1 MHTFIW
7 LVSARKISLRQWIAG
22 GAIALWFFLSGCS
35 LPRVSAEERIFL
47 NVSLDFLDAYEL
59 PNVKFEDTPVRGLSG
74 ITYDRERDRLY
85 AVSDDRGDRAP
96 ARFYTLKLTVS
107 QTEDNRPYIDGIEV
121 ETVTFLLN
129 ETGDTFATGTIDPEG
144 IALSPRQ
151 SVFISSEG
159 VADDGIPP
167 FIDEFDLETGQ
178 WKSRLPVPE
187 RYLPHTVDDQAQG
200 VRDNRGFEALTLKA
214 AGFRSGEPFR
224 VFSAIEEPLQ
234 QDPLPEEAEQPS
246 PGRILHYVVGDERSL
261 LIAEHLYPIGPE
273 PSGAVINGLVELV
286 ALDLGGHFLSLER
299 SFGIFGNGA
308 RIFQIAMGGAT
319 DTSGITQF
327 GTNLDSIQ
335 PVQKRLLLDL
345 TDLDISLDNL
355 EGMTLGPRL
364 PDGTQSVV
372 LVSDDNFN
380 ETQVTQF
387 LLFRLQSVR

>member
-1 MHTFIW
+1 MREFHR
-7 LVSARKISLRQWIAG
+7 LISTERALIRLWIASC
-22 GAIALWFFLSGCS
+22 AIALWIFVSGCS

-59 PNVKFEDTPVRGLSG
+59 PSTEFETTPVRGLSG

-107 QTEDNRPYIDGIEV
+107 QTDDNRPCIDEVEV

-129 ETGDTFATGTIDPEG
+129 ETGDTFPSGTIDPEG

-159 VADDGIPP
+159 VADDGISP

-178 WKSRLPVPE
+178 WKSRLPIPD
-187 RYLPHTVDDQAQG
+187 RYRPHTVDDQAQG

-214 AGFRSGEPFR
+214 AGFQSGEPFR

-234 QDPLPEEAEQPS
+234 QDPLPEDDEQPS
-246 PGRILHYVVGDERSL
+246 PGRILHYVVGDGRSL
-261 LIAEHLYPIGPE
+261 LIAENLYPIEPK

-319 DTSGITQF
+319 DTSGMTQF
-327 GTNLDSIQ
+327 GTNLSNVQ

-345 TDLDISLDNL
+345 TDLDIPLDNL

-364 PDGTQSVV
+364 PDGTQSVL
-372 LVSDDNFN
+372 LVSDDNFS

-387 LLFRLQSVR
+387 LLFRLQGVQ

>member
-1 MHTFIW
+1 MHKFIW
-7 LVSARKISLRQWIAG
+7 LVSGQTISLRRWIAG
-22 GAIALWFFLSGCS
+22 GAIALWVFLSGCS

-47 NVSLDFLDAYEL
+47 TVSLDFLDAYEL
-59 PNVKFEDTPVRGLSG
+59 PNVEFEDTPVRGLSG
-74 ITYDRERDRLY
+74 ITYDRARDRIY

-96 ARFYTLKLTVS
+96 ARFYTLTFTVG
-107 QTEDNRPYIDGIEV
+107 QTEDNRPCIDGVEV

-129 ETGDTFATGTIDPEG
+129 EMGDTFAPGTVDPEG
-144 IALSPRQ
+144 IAVSPRQ

-187 RYLPHTVDDQAQG
+187 RYLPRTVDDQAQG

-234 QDPLPEEAEQPS
+234 QDPLPEEDGQSS

-261 LIAEHLYPIGPE
+261 LIAEHLYPIDPE
-273 PSGAVINGLVELV
+273 PPGAVINGLVELV

-308 RIFQIAMGGAT
+308 RIFQLAMGGAT
-319 DTSGITQF
+319 DTSGMTQF
-327 GTNLDSIQ
+327 GTNLGRIQ

-387 LLFRLQSVR
+387 LLFRLQGVQ